1 MTPHVIDII
10 TRVVF
15 IASIFHNA
23 LPPWEF
29 LNDFP
34 RIQKVYKVLVY
45 IVGFVAVNGRSTVY
59 RSISVATPGG
69 INESV
74 VNAAKDA
81 AAKP

>member
-15 IASIFHNA
+15 IASILHNA

-45 IVGFVAVNGRSTVY
+45 IVGFVAVNGRSTIY
-59 RSISVATPGG
+59 QSISIQKTGG
-69 INESV
+69 VNESV
-74 VNAAKDA
+74 VHAEGPKE
-81 AAKP
+81 K